1 MFLTYFR
8 TKDGLQL
15 YRYAVLSGQMRMRMR
30 MRMVWLAMFLWVW
43 DIPVKM
49 VLKSVMCLLL
59 MSFSCSTFVSLL
71 QEINSNTD
79 ETGNN
84 NHISNNVYSYVYRE
98 NQCTG

>member
-8 TKDGLQL
+8 VEDGL
-15 YRYAVLSGQMRMRMR
+15 RVKGQMQMR

-49 VLKSVMCLLL
+49 VLKSVMCLHL
-59 MSFSCSTFVSLL
+59 MSFSCSTFVSPL
-71 QEINSNTD
+71 QEINSNRY

-84 NHISNNVYSYVYRE
+84 NRDSNNVYSYVYRE